1 MVMSNCRICQNSVPQ
16 DQTFCS
22 HCGARQT
29 VATLRGHTKQ
39 GVFARL
45 RSYFKEL
52 FRSEAEKEAARLVH
66 KGMQLGQYGMGAAI
80 PEHEK
85 AVRLDPSWKSILAT
99 TYQGAADEL
108 LGIVGGEGPLTALMS
123 WTFGDGEL
131 KAKGI
136 LSWVSKLRQHEGKG
150 IFRYGEAYDGLDR
163 VLNGSLSMYDRSIAM
178 DPSRHNG
185 YSCRARAFQEVANA
199 ILMAYRVFPIRSF
212 TDSEDESKGKAVC
225 YGNAQLGISIRQK
238 MLELEFSAEI
248 LSLYEQAEED
258 YRKAL
263 SLDHT
268 DTKSYVELSH
278 VLRQLGKENEATN
291 YLNKALPILNKAI
304 QVDNADERSYDERA
318 DIFEELG
325 EIDLAI
331 ADLERAL
338 TVAKWEYQID
348 SRKRKIEE
356 LRKRKEGGRKE

>member
-1 MVMSNCRICQNSVPQ
+1 M
-16 DQTFCS
+16 
-22 HCGARQT
+22 
-29 VATLRGHTKQ
+29 
-39 GVFARL
+39 
-45 RSYFKEL
+45 KEP
-52 FRSEAEKEAARLVH
+52 FRSEKEKEAERLVH
-66 KGMQLGQYGMGAAI
+66 MGMQLGRYGFLAAI
-80 PEHEK
+80 TDHEE
-85 AVRLDPSWKSILAT
+85 AVRLDPKWKSILAI
-99 TYQGAADEL
+99 TYQGAGDEL
-108 LGIVGGEGPLTALMS
+108 LGIVGGGGPLTALMS
-123 WTFGDGEL
+123 WTFGEL

-185 YSCRARAFQEVANA
+185 YSRRARAFQEVANE

-263 SLDHT
+263 SLDRT

-291 YLNKALPILNKAI
+291 YLNKALPILNTAI
-304 QVDNADERSYDERA
+304 QADNADERSYDERA

-331 ADLERAL
+331 TDLERAL